1 MTDDVKLQI
10 AEFFGVKYRLSP
22 EVSLPSPESLPRG
35 WFEEVRA
42 GMFRSTTSSNVSLQT
57 GELWSE
63 LSGKVYVVS
72 NGQLS
77 VVLARYND
85 GTILWLDDHSKDA
98 DFQSF
103 IRRERLLAWLSH
115 RLDKLL
121 HLVIETRLNFL
132 GRPQLIS
139 SAMEVPE
146 LSEGQKTLWI
156 EDEETQRFL
165 LEQEKRLA
173 DISGQIRPPA
183 LVTGQEGGLD
193 ASFYVWTKILGK
205 IISVRC
211 FFGPNSTFRCEG
223 AQLTQFVG
231 NYIVPR

>member
-1 MTDDVKLQI
+1 MTDDVKRQI
-10 AEFFGVKYRLSP
+10 AEFFGVKYRLFP
-22 EVSLPSPESLPRG
+22 EVSLPSPVSLPRG

-42 GMFRSTTSSNVSLQT
+42 GMFRVTTSSSVSLQT
-57 GELWSE
+57 GEFWPE

-103 IRRERLLAWLSH
+103 VRSERLLEWLPH
-115 RLDKLL
+115 RMDRLVHLL
-121 HLVIETRLNFL
+121 IKTRLNFL
-132 GRPQLIS
+132 GRPQLVS

-146 LSEGQKTLWI
+146 LLESQKALLG
-156 EDEETQRFL
+156 EDEEVQRFL

-173 DISGQIRPPA
+173 GISDQIRPPS
-183 LVTGQEGGLD
+183 LITDQEGGFD
-193 ASFYVWTKILGK
+193 VSFYVWTKILGK
-205 IISVRC
+205 VISVRC
-211 FFGPNSTFRCEG
+211 FFG
-223 AQLTQFVG
+223 
-231 NYIVPR
+231 